1 MVCLIRDVNIYEFFN
16 IHFSYDHVIEHF
28 EVSAG
33 KISTLCT
40 DEIRAPLVK
49 EPFKKPGP
57 QVLSLFLLQFKFYF
71 CTESSLFVSGNLVCL
86 IDKRRHYGSLYIV
99 CITYYK

>member
-1 MVCLIRDVNIYEFFN
+1 MSYRLSINSWLVVCLIRDVNIYEFFN

-49 EPFKKPGP
+49 EPLKNRARRCC
-57 QVLSLFLLQFKFYF
+57 LYFYF
-71 CTESSLFVSGNLVCL
+71 N
-86 IDKRRHYGSLYIV
+86 
-99 CITYYK
+99 